1 MRDPRADLF
10 YAEDEEEIRR
20 NTPLLKDIKDE
31 IKSSHKEYHEYV
43 EALYKQYDVN
53 KVRDLLKVC
62 TKEEAENITRM
73 QLAL

>member
-1 MRDPRADLF
+1 M
-10 YAEDEEEIRR
+10 E
-20 NTPLLKDIKDE
+20 T
-31 IKSSHKEYHEYV
+31 
-43 EALYKQYDVN
+43 LYKKHDVN

>member
-1 MRDPRADLF
+1 M
-10 YAEDEEEIRR
+10 
-20 NTPLLKDIKDE
+20 IKDVKSE
-31 IKSSHKEYHEYV
+31 IKNSHKEYHEYV

-62 TKEEAENITRM
+62 TKEVAENITRM